1 MSETPKDARMKKI
14 LVSACLYGNKCR
26 YKGDDCYNEKLA
38 ELGKDNVLIPVCP
51 EQLGGLP
58 TPRHPAERVG
68 DKIISDIGTDVTEEY
83 LRGAKLALAIAKTNN
98 VDLCVMKA
106 KSPSCGKGVIYDGTF
121 SGGKKQGNGVTTE
134 LLLAEGFTV
143 ITEDEL

>member
-1 MSETPKDARMKKI
+1 MKKI
-14 LVSACLYGNKCR
+14 LVSACLYGNICR
-26 YKGDDCYNEKLA
+26 YKGDSCYNEKIA
-38 ELGKDNVLIPVCP
+38 ELGKTNVLIPVCP

-68 DKIISDIGTDVTEEY
+68 DRIISDIGTDVTEEY
-83 LRGAKLALAIAKTNN
+83 VNGAKLALEIAKTNN

-121 SGGKKQGNGVTTE
+121 SGGKKEGNGVTTDM
-134 LLLAEGFTV
+134 LLAEGFKV